1 MKHKKLICL
10 VMLLVFTL
18 SFVVPSSAADDSLR
32 ATVKYGSE
40 VKNYTSFKD
49 AWNSAVDA
57 AGSQKDVVF
66 TLYKNWQADS
76 NGSFGSGS
84 GFKDG
89 AIYYNK
95 QNNITID
102 LNGCTI
108 DRNMYIPIDGGAVI
122 YVASKM
128 TVIDSKP
135 DEYSSAGIVRG
146 GVITGG
152 ANNERGGGIVISDGA
167 TLNFNGGTILNC
179 VSTDDGGAIG
189 IEGEKAKLNVDG
201 GSFYGNRTYDASG
214 ECCGGAVYADKASIN
229 IKNAV
234 FEGNY
239 AEDKGGAIYAVG
251 GNFSVT
257 GTEFYS
263 NSSLEEGGAVY
274 LTDEQKTSFE
284 KSVFV
289 KNKSADNG
297 GAIYIDSNAGT
308 YLTDCR
314 MCYNTSENNGGA
326 LFVNGDKTFINS
338 GEYRFN
344 SASVYGG
351 GIYVDSA
358 YDINAAGKLIINDNT
373 AKNKSGN
380 LCLQNGTFSTAYLFC
395 GGFYEGSS
403 VSIGSTDN
411 GSRLAI
417 SGIDKYQYNNYIRFD
432 DGFTSDKI
440 EQHKVTDEGIRAEGS
455 ALGNGNVIIVAVLSG
470 LIIVAV
476 IGMTIY
482 SKKKKVM

>member
-1 MKHKKLICL
+1 MKHKKLLCL
-10 VMLLVFTL
+10 MMLLVFAL
-18 SFVVPSSAADDSLR
+18 SFAVPSSAADASTC

-40 VKNYTSFKD
+40 EKNYTSFKD

-76 NGSFGSGS
+76 NGSFGSGA

-108 DRNMYIPIDGGAVI
+108 DRSIYTPIDGGAVI

-135 DEYSSAGIVRG
+135 DEYSSAGIVKG

-167 TLNFNGGTILNC
+167 ALIFNGGTILNC
-179 VSTDDGGAIG
+179 VSTD
-189 IEGEKAKLNVDG
+189 DG

-214 ECCGGAVYADKASIN
+214 ECCGGAVYADEASIN

-239 AEDKGGAIYAVG
+239 AENDGGAIYAVDG
-251 GNFSVT
+251 DLSVE

-263 NSSLEEGGAVY
+263 NSSRKEGGAVY
-274 LTDEQKTSFE
+274 LTGEQKTSFE
-284 KSVFV
+284 KCVFE

-297 GAIYIDSNAGT
+297 GAIYIDSNTGT
-308 YLTDCR
+308 YLTNCR
-314 MCYNTSENNGGA
+314 MYYNTSENNGGT
-326 LFVNGDKTFINS
+326 LFVNGEKTFINN

-344 SASVYGG
+344 SASAYGG

-358 YDINAAGKLIINDNT
+358 YDINVSGKLIITDNT
-373 AKNKSGN
+373 VKDQSSN

-395 GGFYEGSS
+395 GGLYDGSS
-403 VSIGSTDN
+403 VSIGSTDSS
-411 GSRLAI
+411 SRLAI

-432 DGFTSDKI
+432 DGFTVDRI
-440 EQHKVTDEGIRAEGS
+440 EQHQTSDEGIRAEGS
-455 ALGNGNVIIVAVLSG
+455 ALGSGNFIIVAVLTG
-470 LIIVAV
+470 IIIVAV
-476 IGMTIY
+476 IGITVY
-482 SKKKKVM
+482 SKKKRKGAAVNDK